1 MELQPLNMQKEAFV
15 EEKKVGHGAKIK
27 YLKMIS
33 EVLIPAMYVIFT
45 IYFSIYETSF
55 WSLFIFMNILS
66 ANAKSLQIYYAYYAH
81 TNI

>member
-15 EEKKVGHGAKIK
+15 EEKKIGHGAKIK

-33 EVLIPAMYVIFT
+33 EVMIPAMYVIFT
-45 IYFSIYETSF
+45 IYFIIYGTSF
-55 WSLFIFMNILS
+55 WSLFMNNILS

>member
-15 EEKKVGHGAKIK
+15 EEKKIGHGAKIK

-45 IYFSIYETSF
+45 IYFIIYETSY
-55 WSLFIFMNILS
+55 WSLFMNILS
-66 ANAKSLQIYYAYYAH
+66 ANAKFLQIHYAYYAC

>member
-1 MELQPLNMQKEAFV
+1 MELQPLKMRKEAFV
-15 EEKKVGHGAKIK
+15 EEKKVGHGVKIK

-45 IYFSIYETSF
+45 IYFIIYETSF
-55 WSLFIFMNILS
+55 WSLFMNNILS

>member
-1 MELQPLNMQKEAFV
+1 MELQPLKMRKEAFV
-15 EEKKVGHGAKIK
+15 EEKKVGHGVKIK
-27 YLKMIS
+27 YLQMIS

-66 ANAKSLQIYYAYYAH
+66 ANAKSLKIHNPSYAL

>member
-15 EEKKVGHGAKIK
+15 EEKKIGHGAKIK

-45 IYFSIYETSF
+45 IYFIIYGTSF
-55 WSLFIFMNILS
+55 
-66 ANAKSLQIYYAYYAH
+66 
-81 TNI
+81 